1 MIQFTEQQKNE
12 VEKFGFGSLLSLNIP
27 EMPSKLAYWVVR
39 SFDPKNCKL
48 TGCDDILQVK
58 GEDVQLVLGF
68 PRGSKS
74 IVKKNM
80 LAKCAVLHEWRA
92 LFPKNENQITPTEV
106 CKAMLECTQ
115 GGIWFIRHF
124 LLLLISVVIDS
135 YQNGYV
141 NHQILNNLETI
152 EGIKELNWCEYVMST
167 LIENRKAWENKK
179 FRIFIGLILILMV
192 RCNALKQK

>member
-115 GGIWFIRHF
+115 GVLCGQGGALQEDITKDSSGSNMVDNN
-124 LLLLISVVIDS
+124 SV
-135 YQNGYV
+135 
-141 NHQILNNLETI
+141 
-152 EGIKELNWCEYVMST
+152 EGKRNM
-167 LIENRKAWENKK
+167 
-179 FRIFIGLILILMV
+179 G
-192 RCNALKQK
+192 